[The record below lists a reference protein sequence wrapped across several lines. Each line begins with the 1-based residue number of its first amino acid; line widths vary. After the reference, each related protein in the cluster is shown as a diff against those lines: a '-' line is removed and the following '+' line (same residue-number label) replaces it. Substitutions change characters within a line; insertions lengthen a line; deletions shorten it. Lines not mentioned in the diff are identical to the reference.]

1 MKEAAA
7 PQPTVD
13 ETALAQI
20 LAFGFSENACRR
32 AVRRLPHTC
41 MVSRAV
47 CVLTTPRL
55 LVSCQLLATNNN
67 VEAAGAWL
75 MDHMGDADFN
85 DPIAPA
91 AGAAA
96 AGGSAANAESVSML
110 VAMLGVSERHAAK
123 ALEATGNS
131 VERAADWAL
140 SHPDLPD
147 EPSAS
152 GGGEESKA
160 PEYDGRYQ
168 LKAVVS
174 HIGTTTTGGHYVCHV
189 KKDGVWAFFNDAS
202 VAKSEDPPI
211 TTGFMYLY
219 EAKQ

>member
-1 MKEAAA
+1 M
-7 PQPTVD
+7 
-13 ETALAQI
+13 
-20 LAFGFSENACRR
+20 
-32 AVRRLPHTC
+32 
-41 MVSRAV
+41 
-47 CVLTTPRL
+47 
-55 LVSCQLLATNNN
+55 
-67 VEAAGAWL
+67 EAAGAWL

-110 VAMLGVSERHAAK
+110 VAMLGVSQRHAAK

-219 EAKQ
+219 EAKE